1 LQPRANARQLPAR
14 SWKSPSFKGDWW
26 RNDPPDNRF
35 RQASWYQ
42 DLSTPNDANILSRAI
57 MRILDMTYDWKGVR
71 TRRIRRFK
79 LGLSSLIALAVV
91 ALPFVWPVVN

>member
-1 LQPRANARQLPAR
+1 M
-14 SWKSPSFKGDWW
+14 
-26 RNDPPDNRF
+26 F